1 MNTRKVLA
9 LASVVLLSLAGLTS
23 CNKEGRDAERMVG
36 KYEITD
42 ASSPI
47 KSIELTRD
55 GEYIVTKN
63 PTRTRADENLD
74 LDDVWV
80 YGNFTF
86 VDGTYVLQG
95 FGKIVIDLLKGGA
108 AEIFIDS
115 GGWDPFT
122 VQANVAATVQ
132 ETKIN
137 RALCRHWVF
146 DKTRF
151 SLTYND
157 ITFLNFEL
165 GGCDFTRWF
174 NDTGDDEGNGE
185 LEEECTGLI
194 FTDSGT
200 YAVVFDNGKV
210 NVGSWS
216 WEISE
221 DGSLKCDWSTQYQ
234 SHFKDYRFHGSLTV
248 DVVEGD
254 PDTCTIVR
262 SFESTMEK
270 YHLFTGASVHSLQT
284 TLTYYL
290 KEYTK

>member
-1 MNTRKVLA
+1 MLA
-9 LASVVLLSLAGLTS
+9 LASALLLVLAGSTS
-23 CNKEGRDAERMVG
+23 CNKDNRETDRTVG
-36 KYEITD
+36 KYEIAD
-42 ASSPI
+42 ASSPV
-47 KSIELTRD
+47 KSIELTKD

-63 PTRTRADENLD
+63 PVRTRADEDLD

-95 FGKIVIDLLKGGA
+95 FGKIVVDLLSGGA

-122 VQANVAATVQ
+122 VQAKLASTVQ

-146 DKTRF
+146 DKTHF
-151 SLTYND
+151 SLSYND
-157 ITFLNFEL
+157 LTFLDFEL

-174 NDTGDDEGNGE
+174 NDAGDDEGKAE

-194 FTDSGT
+194 FTESGT
-200 YAVVFDNGKV
+200 YAVLFDNGKV

-216 WEISE
+216 WENNE

-234 SHFKDYRFHGSLTV
+234 SYFKDYRFHGSLTV
-248 DVVEGD
+248 DVVEGN

-262 SFESTMEK
+262 SFETTMEK
-270 YHLFTGASVHSLQT
+270 FNIFTGTSAHSLKT
-284 TLTYYL
+284 TLTYFL
-290 KEYTK
+290 TEYAK

>member
-1 MNTRKVLA
+1 MLA
-9 LASVVLLSLAGLTS
+9 LASAFLFSLMGLTS
-23 CNKEGRDAERMVG
+23 CNKDNREAGKTVG
-36 KYEITD
+36 KFEITD

-63 PTRTRADENLD
+63 PAYTKADDNLD

-86 VDGTYVLQG
+86 ADGSYLLQG
-95 FGKIVIDLLKGGA
+95 FGKIVIDLLRGGA
-108 AEIFIDS
+108 AEIS
-115 GGWDPFT
+115 VEGGGWDPFS
-122 VQANVAATVQ
+122 VQANLASTVQ

-146 DKTRF
+146 DKTHF
-151 SLTYND
+151 SLSYND
-157 ITFLNFEL
+157 LTFLDFEL
-165 GGCDFTRWF
+165 NGCDFTKWF
-174 NDTGDDEGNGE
+174 KDTGDDEGNGE

-194 FTDSGT
+194 FTESGT

-216 WEISE
+216 WDNSE
-221 DGSLKCDWSTQYQ
+221 DGSVNCDWNTQYQ

-254 PDTCTIVR
+254 PATCTVVH
-262 SFESTMEK
+262 SFDTSMEK
-270 YHLFTGASVHSLQT
+270 YKLFTGSSTHSLKT

-290 KEYTK
+290 TEYTK

>member
-1 MNTRKVLA
+1 MLA
-9 LASVVLLSLAGLTS
+9 LASAFLFSLLGLTS
-23 CNKEGRDAERMVG
+23 CNKDNGEAGKAVG
-36 KYEITD
+36 KFEITD

-63 PTRTRADENLD
+63 PAYTKADDNLD

-80 YGNFTF
+80 YGTFTF
-86 VDGTYVLQG
+86 ADGSYLLQG
-95 FGKIVIDLLKGGA
+95 FGKIVIDLLRGGA
-108 AEIFIDS
+108 AEIS
-115 GGWDPFT
+115 VEGGGWDPFS
-122 VQANVAATVQ
+122 VQANLASTVQ

-146 DKTRF
+146 DKTHF
-151 SLTYND
+151 SLSYND
-157 ITFLNFEL
+157 LTFLDFEL
-165 GGCDFTRWF
+165 NGCDFTKWF
-174 NDTGDDEGNGE
+174 KDTGDDEGNGE

-194 FTDSGT
+194 FTESGT

-216 WEISE
+216 WDNSE
-221 DGSLKCDWSTQYQ
+221 DGSVNCDWNTQYQ

-254 PDTCTIVR
+254 PATCTVVH
-262 SFESTMEK
+262 SFDTSMEK
-270 YHLFTGASVHSLQT
+270 YKLFSGSSTHSLKT

-290 KEYTK
+290 TEYTK